1 VNTQREGED
10 FLFRYSP
17 SINQSIE
24 ELATLFHAP
33 VNQQAAVSHP
43 RDQVTPGI
51 MESGFFFVLENTTG
65 ISEYQKIPA
74 WAFDVA

>member
-1 VNTQREGED
+1 
-10 FLFRYSP
+10 
-17 SINQSIE
+17 
-24 ELATLFHAP
+24 
-33 VNQQAAVSHP
+33 
-43 RDQVTPGI
+43 